1 MNFNVWNIREMLSIP
16 TGTGANKTS
25 SRNSAPSDYS
35 SLTDSQFLFG
45 SQFCPENSQSTL
57 QEYSLQS
64 KAYQNSQQN
73 SQDIEPNFYTK
84 YQRKP
89 SLFGVDNKQK
99 SSVPNFGGKPRGI
112 LEKFEISKKKTKDDN
127 ESDSISS
134 LISQTQE
141 CMQGMQRSLSQ
152 CEEKVQSGTKTILDG
167 LEKISKTVQENSDSH
182 YGSILSALTAR
193 SNVEQALLEME
204 KQLATK
210 DTDISELKS
219 GMQVLQEG
227 LEVLKTQQNVQYQTV
242 CEHITSLTKQ
252 LEFSRILDELQK
264 LASTFRPGLDVR
276 ESTSQTSPS
285 NSQNPCL
292 ACEENK
298 YQAMRVHRA
307 SSGQT
312 KPDLALCQL
321 EHTELHTENW
331 LAKDTYQTCSE
342 MNDLNS
348 AAAAEQ
354 HPVTLRHKNV
364 TCEKRMYIERSRGTS
379 PHYDLRCQAHIITAP
394 PGSNSS
400 IQISQCIYKEQVS
413 VSVDPSC
420 SRPKIGDTQKGMDQ
434 RPVTNLKVQQQK
446 EIGGSPICY
455 PEDQNSADLNNHNE
469 KPSATKTWL
478 QNTFEKNTDKKNGNH
493 KKKTENRKAMK
504 KKRYLFTKKKRK
516 KNVSVEN
523 QGLSVKRK
531 MNVAQKEFNPKFLKH
546 GSVSP
551 QVRKEQKIC
560 VKEKSVA
567 KAVLGLC
574 SPQDE
579 GLPVVKEKEMM
590 DNHKLDITRTERTF
604 SQLELSSQDNCEIQ
618 DNSKHEN
625 KMTWFSPL
633 SPVFYMSYPALQR
646 DGLKKEHGKIRSHM
660 YVLDSSDESD

>member
-127 ESDSISS
+127 ERQLFAYFAHVKE
-134 LISQTQE
+134 LIHL
-141 CMQGMQRSLSQ
+141 MQRSLSQ

-264 LASTFRPGLDVR
+264 LASTFRPGLD
-276 ESTSQTSPS
+276 
-285 NSQNPCL
+285 
-292 ACEENK
+292 
-298 YQAMRVHRA
+298 
-307 SSGQT
+307 
-312 KPDLALCQL
+312 
-321 EHTELHTENW
+321 
-331 LAKDTYQTCSE
+331 
-342 MNDLNS
+342 
-348 AAAAEQ
+348 
-354 HPVTLRHKNV
+354 
-364 TCEKRMYIERSRGTS
+364 
-379 PHYDLRCQAHIITAP
+379 
-394 PGSNSS
+394 
-400 IQISQCIYKEQVS
+400 
-413 VSVDPSC
+413 
-420 SRPKIGDTQKGMDQ
+420 
-434 RPVTNLKVQQQK
+434 
-446 EIGGSPICY
+446 
-455 PEDQNSADLNNHNE
+455 
-469 KPSATKTWL
+469 
-478 QNTFEKNTDKKNGNH
+478 
-493 KKKTENRKAMK
+493 KKKK
-504 KKRYLFTKKKRK
+504 KK
-516 KNVSVEN
+516 
-523 QGLSVKRK
+523 
-531 MNVAQKEFNPKFLKH
+531 
-546 GSVSP
+546 
-551 QVRKEQKIC
+551 
-560 VKEKSVA
+560 
-567 KAVLGLC
+567 
-574 SPQDE
+574 
-579 GLPVVKEKEMM
+579 
-590 DNHKLDITRTERTF
+590 
-604 SQLELSSQDNCEIQ
+604 
-618 DNSKHEN
+618 
-625 KMTWFSPL
+625 
-633 SPVFYMSYPALQR
+633 
-646 DGLKKEHGKIRSHM
+646 
-660 YVLDSSDESD
+660 